1 MAKITRKELLKKPD
15 EFITFSSRVIVFAR
29 EHSRQ
34 FTYLCIIVVG
44 LFLIYIGINTYKKYI
59 NKKGQDS
66 YNMAYYTI
74 LKNMLQQAD
83 LVKFA
88 KADPLPDENDA
99 HLENAFKFVMNTKFQ
114 TSELQKQEIESV
126 GNEIT
131 S

>member
-1 MAKITRKELLKKPD
+1 M
-15 EFITFSSRVIVFAR
+15 IVFAR

-74 LKNMLQQAD
+74 LKNMGPEVSQVELKQSEELFRKVIDKYGLSKAAR
-83 LVKFA
+83 LALPELAMILMFYLEENVK
-88 KADPLPDENDA
+88 
-99 HLENAFKFVMNTKFQ
+99 KF
-114 TSELQKQEIESV
+114 L
-126 GNEIT
+126 
-131 S
+131 